1 MTKVVFSYLTEI
13 PKYLDLKCRQKTGLN
28 VCRFLCESLN
38 SQKLAQMYLTC
49 KELQLLLIIL
59 VKDNYRDI
67 IGHSCTLI
75 TVLLFLSFEYQ

>member
-1 MTKVVFSYLTEI
+1 M
-13 PKYLDLKCRQKTGLN
+13 KYLDLKCRRKTGFS
-28 VCRFLCESLN
+28 VCRSLCESLN

-67 IGHSCTLI
+67 IGHSSVI
-75 TVLLFLSFEYQ
+75 IFKF